1 MNNPK
6 EVVEMKHKFK
16 MPSRIK
22 NYKIEKEFCTIENGH
37 ICIANNIN
45 INEKVLIKIYDKEL
59 IQYKTE
65 ELSLINNEIFML
77 RLINHRHCL
86 KLYEIIESPS
96 YVFLVMEYFN
106 GITLSEFIKQKKK
119 LAEDDALNIYKQIV
133 SVLVYIHDM
142 NIGHLNISSNN
153 IYIDNA
159 NNIKIFEFKYSVFY
173 SSKSKVKCEC
183 LGDKLFLSPELCLKK
198 QCNPELSDIWSS
210 AAILYMLAV
219 GEHPFLTKNELDSQK
234 SIMKGEFRLPTT
246 MSKIMQDFFKTAFEV
261 KEESRYTIE
270 KMFKCAL
277 FRQKNIT
284 TDTLPL
290 GLNVLSAKYPIDQRA
305 LTICKNYFNLDQD
318 ELKQKLFDNV
328 FDPETSLYKQIVSKF
343 TNKKVSSDGDL
354 ISKKYSNYVNNTKY
368 YYDEKIVKKNIQTN
382 LNKEFDVKQ
391 VSKEKEDDITTVQQS
406 SLIKLDDLLQSYE
419 TYKKDPK
426 SLEKRPKVN
435 RKAEEEKKKEKQEA
449 FENQKAKLEGKDK
462 ENKES
467 KENTDKKSIL
477 KKKNSKVIQKE
488 SLNFGPDELRNK
500 SKERKSVYDKK
511 SNFKNLNSRRFSS
524 NVNMDRELE
533 NSLEKFKNFQINQ
546 INKKSSMK
554 KKYLNQND
562 IIEESKEE
570 DENQKKKGGVKI
582 KEEDYLEIPRRM
594 PKRNKSLYQKKS
606 EIKDDDDELDEKL
619 DLELSRKS
627 SRRAKSFYGK
637 KAENNS
643 LEKEEPTIVRK
654 NSARKMKSKSFYQK
668 KSIPKIDDKDKEK
681 LKEENEILRKNS
693 KKIANPSSQK
703 KENDNNSLSSSFSLS
718 EEKNDVHDIDST
730 KKNIN
735 SRKSNKNLKK
745 VSFQANDFNF
755 LENTGSKRESIEK
768 KPSLKERS
776 SIEKKPSLKETN
788 DDFIK
793 KKPSLKIRSSM
804 KKDSIKIEEPSEKPE
819 NNNDNNNNLESS
831 TKIESERKNSS
842 NENKPQS
849 NAGTEKKSK
858 NETELKRIRKQL
870 ESKYASLAQPNI
882 SKSNKKAKG
891 STRKSVNIN
900 NEDMFK
906 NQAVFLSKSELR
918 KKKSKDDYNVNEK
931 DIINEEEDISAD
943 TPKFKK
949 KKEEKIKNEEEEQK
963 KLEEEKKR
971 KKEEE
976 QKKKE
981 EEDEINRRKEQ
992 EEKIKKEIE
1001 EENKRK
1007 EVEKKI
1013 HEKRLRNR
1021 KKDDDLE
1028 RREKEDNEERQRIR
1042 DRERAEKLM
1051 EEERKQE
1058 EEEER
1063 KRQLEEE
1070 EQKKQKKEEEERRRL
1085 IREERD
1091 RRRKE
1096 RDEEDR
1102 KKEKEDKI
1110 RKEKEKERLKK
1121 EEDDKIKKWKEEA
1134 KKKKENEE
1142 KKRIAEEERLK
1153 KEEEDER
1160 RARREENE
1168 VKRQLEEQENNR
1180 RLEEY
1185 KNKQK
1190 EEEDKRKKRENLRKQ
1205 KEEEQRQK
1213 REKEAKER
1221 RNKFMKKDVPKKKG
1235 GDSSDSGSG
1244 SEDDDDSKNLKT
1256 LPNQDSNKMKKTF
1269 NFHSNPFDFFK
1280 PNENN
1285 ENDSEEE
1292 SSPRVKKKPKQRS
1305 KRTSNEEQPKKKP
1318 SVKAKYNDFLKFSQG
1333 DKIASESDG
1342 SESSSDEEEKKNNKN
1357 NEKKKLSKSI
1367 EVRKN
1372 SNNNKKNSL
1381 YNKFNNYFF
1390 HENTF
1395 SDDLTKNK
1403 KNKDNKDSK
1412 ANQDSMNA
1420 KKGFY
1425 HYQNNPTKEEKRV
1438 VDKRFELRTV
1448 NTTGAE
1454 RFNQLNTDTIT
1465 EESHDNNKKSKE
1477 GKNKKNKFVKQ
1488 NSVEVRKAN
1497 ELNGKADN
1505 DILSVKFKRGRNK
1518 NNMENRQNNSV
1529 AYNHDMNLENENNA
1543 PKSKANQNK
1552 NNLKKVKNEKD
1563 KEKEKNKKQKKAPKN
1578 IVQNLMTDFDQTME
1592 EYSSIY
1598 ATYNTSTK
1606 GAKAIKGFNEKNS
1619 KLKNSKSKLKTS
1631 KSKNLNSQSKL
1642 KTAKSKIKSNLKNGI
1657 DKKQTSK
1664 ITSNNPLNNSVN
1676 EKSKNLNHSLN
1687 INNKDDKIR
1696 TNSMDKRKAKAKIKK
1711 DKEKDGKLKGKKG
1724 SNKDL
1729 NNLKN
1734 GNSNHASSNVIKIK
1748 RSTTNMSSELREED
1762 LTLYRGQI
1770 DYNNV
1775 SIKNVEES
1783 IGDLMMKYKKK
1794 GFTCIKKSR
1803 EQFIFVK
1810 GPNTHHVELMK
1821 LGNGLLY
1828 FCVTK

>member
-6 EVVEMKHKFK
+6 AVVEMKHNFK

-59 IQYKTE
+59 FQYKHE

-106 GITLSEFIKQKKK
+106 GIPLAEFIKQKKK
-119 LAEDDALNIYKQIV
+119 LPEDDALNIYKQIV

-142 NIGHLNISSNN
+142 NIGHLNINSNN
-153 IYIDNA
+153 IYIDNT

-173 SSKSKVKCEC
+173 SSKSKTKCEY

-198 QCNPELSDIWSS
+198 QCMPELSDIWSS

-261 KEESRYTIE
+261 KEESRYNIE
-270 KMFKCAL
+270 RMFKCAL

-305 LTICKNYFNLDQD
+305 LTICKNFFNLDQD
-318 ELKQKLFDNV
+318 ELKQKLIDNV

-354 ISKKYSNYVNNTKY
+354 VSKKYSNYVNNNKY
-368 YYDEKIVKKNIQTN
+368 YYDEKIVKKNIQAN
-382 LNKEFDVKQ
+382 LNKEYDIKQ
-391 VSKEKEDDITTVQQS
+391 VNKEKEDDITRIQET

-419 TYKKDPK
+419 EYKKDPK
-426 SLEKRPKVN
+426 SLDKRPKVN

-449 FENQKAKLEGKDK
+449 YENQKAKLEGKDK

-477 KKKNSKVIQKE
+477 KKKNSKVIESK
-488 SLNFGPDELRNK
+488 SLNFGPDELKSKDFINK
-500 SKERKSVYDKK
+500 SRERRSVYDKK
-511 SNFKNLNSRRFSS
+511 NNLRNLNPRRLSS
-524 NVNMDRELE
+524 NVNMDQELE

-546 INKKSSMK
+546 INKKSAMK
-554 KKYLNQND
+554 KKYLNANG

-570 DENQKKKGGVKI
+570 EENQNLKKSGVKI

-594 PKRNKSLYQKKS
+594 PKRNKSLYQKKT
-606 EIKDDDDELDEKL
+606 EIKDDDEDEKI
-619 DLELSRKS
+619 DMELSRKS
-627 SRRAKSFYGK
+627 SRRTKSFYGK
-637 KAENNS
+637 KDENNS
-643 LEKEEPTIVRK
+643 LDKEEPVIIRK
-654 NSARKMKSKSFYQK
+654 TSSRKMKSKSFYQK
-668 KSIPKIDDKDKEK
+668 KSISKIDDKDKEK

-693 KKIANPSSQK
+693 KKMTNPNTQKKSSEK

-718 EEKNDVHDIDST
+718 EEKNDVHDIDT
-730 KKNIN
+730 NKNIN

-755 LENTGSKRESIEK
+755 LENVGSKRESIEK

-776 SIEKKPSLKETN
+776 SIEKKPSLKEN
-788 DDFIK
+788 SNNDFIK

-804 KKDSIKIEEPSEKPE
+804 KKDSIKIEEPTENPE
-819 NNNDNNNNLESS
+819 NNNDNNNNNNNNNLESS

-842 NENKPQS
+842 NENRPLNNPS
-849 NAGTEKKSK
+849 TEKKSK
-858 NETELKRIRKQL
+858 NETELKKIRKQL
-870 ESKYASLAQPNI
+870 ESKYASLAQPGN
-882 SKSNKKAKG
+882 SKSNKKVKI
-891 STRKSVNIN
+891 STRKSMNID

-906 NQAVFLSKSELR
+906 NQAVFLSKNELK

-931 DIINEEEDISAD
+931 DIINEEEDINMT

-971 KKEEE
+971 KK
-976 QKKKE
+976 
-981 EEDEINRRKEQ
+981 
-992 EEKIKKEIE
+992 
-1001 EENKRK
+1001 
-1007 EVEKKI
+1007 
-1013 HEKRLRNR
+1013 
-1021 KKDDDLE
+1021 DDLE
-1028 RREKEDNEERQRIR
+1028 RREKEDNEERQRIL

-1058 EEEER
+1058 EEDER

-1070 EQKKQKKEEEERRRL
+1070 EKKKQKKEEEEKRRL
-1085 IREERD
+1085 KREERD
-1091 RRRKE
+1091 RKRKE

-1102 KKEKEDKI
+1102 KKEKEDKL
-1110 RKEKEKERLKK
+1110 RKEKEKERQKK

-1134 KKKKENEE
+1134 KKKRENEE
-1142 KKRIAEEERLK
+1142 KKRIAEEERIK

-1168 VKRQLEEQENNR
+1168 IKRQLEEQENNR

-1213 REKEAKER
+1213 REREAKER
-1221 RNKFMKKDVPKKKG
+1221 KNKFMKKDEPKKKG

-1244 SEDDDDSKNLKT
+1244 SEDDDSKNLKT

-1280 PNENN
+1280 TNTNESD
-1285 ENDSEEE
+1285 ED

-1305 KRTSNEEQPKKKP
+1305 KRTSNEEQPKKK
-1318 SVKAKYNDFLKFSQG
+1318 SSLVKAKYNDFLKFSQN
-1333 DKIASESDG
+1333 DKNASESDG

-1367 EVRKN
+1367 EIKKN
-1372 SNNNKKNSL
+1372 SNNNKDNSL

-1395 SDDLTKNK
+1395 NDDLAKNK
-1403 KNKDNKDSK
+1403 KNKNNKDSK
-1412 ANQDSMNA
+1412 ANQDNLNA

-1438 VDKRFELRTV
+1438 VDKRFELRNV
-1448 NTTGAE
+1448 NTTGTE
-1454 RFNQLNTDTIT
+1454 RFNQLNTTDTIT
-1465 EESHDNNKKSKE
+1465 EDSHDNNKKAKE

-1497 ELNGKADN
+1497 ELNGKVDN
-1505 DILSVKFKRGRNK
+1505 DILSVRFKRGRNK
-1518 NNMENRQNNSV
+1518 NYLENRQNNSV
-1529 AYNHDMNLENENNA
+1529 AYNHDMNLDNENNA

-1552 NNLKKVKNEKD
+1552 NNLKKVKNEK
-1563 KEKEKNKKQKKAPKN
+1563 EKEKNKKLKKAPKN

-1598 ATYNTSTK
+1598 ATHNTSTK
-1606 GAKAIKGFNEKNS
+1606 GAKAIKGFNEKNN
-1619 KLKNSKSKLKTS
+1619 KLKNSRSKLKTS
-1631 KSKNLNSQSKL
+1631 QSKNLNSQTKL
-1642 KTAKSKIKSNLKNGI
+1642 KTAKSKIKPNLKDGI
-1657 DKKQTSK
+1657 DKKHTSK
-1664 ITSNNPLNNSVN
+1664 ITSNNLLNNSMN
-1676 EKSKNLNHSLN
+1676 EKSKNLNQSLN
-1687 INNKDDKIR
+1687 TNKDDKIK
-1696 TNSMDKRKAKAKIKK
+1696 TNSVDKRKAKAKIKK
-1711 DKEKDGKLKGKKG
+1711 DKEKDGKLRAKKDT
-1724 SNKDL
+1724 NKDF

-1748 RSTTNMSSELREED
+1748 RNATNMSSELKEED

-1794 GFTCIKKSR
+1794 GFICIKKSR

>member
-6 EVVEMKHKFK
+6 AVVEMKHNFK

-22 NYKIEKEFCTIENGH
+22 NYKIEKEFCTVENAH

-59 IQYKTE
+59 FQYKHE

-96 YVFLVMEYFN
+96 YVFLVMEYFS
-106 GITLSEFIKQKKK
+106 GITLSEYIKQKKK
-119 LAEDDALNIYKQIV
+119 LSEDDALNIYKQLV

-153 IYIDNA
+153 IYIDNT

-173 SSKSKVKCEC
+173 SSKSKIKCEC

-198 QCNPELSDIWSS
+198 QCNPELSDVWSS
-210 AAILYMLAV
+210 ATILYMLAV

-234 SIMKGEFRLPTT
+234 SIMKGEFRLPTN

-305 LTICKNYFNLDQD
+305 MTICKNYFNLDQD
-318 ELKQKLFDNV
+318 ELKQKLIDNV

-368 YYDEKIVKKNIQTN
+368 YYDEKIVKKNIQAN
-382 LNKEFDVKQ
+382 LNKEYDIKQ
-391 VSKEKEDDITTVQQS
+391 VNKDKEDDITRVQET

-419 TYKKDPK
+419 EYKKDPK
-426 SLEKRPKVN
+426 SLDKRPKVN
-435 RKAEEEKKKEKQEA
+435 RKAEEEKKKVKQEA
-449 FENQKAKLEGKDK
+449 YEKEKAKLEGKDK
-462 ENKES
+462 ENES
-467 KENTDKKSIL
+467 KENTDKKSNF
-477 KKKNSKVIQKE
+477 KKKNSKIIQRN
-488 SLNFGPDELRNK
+488 SLTFASDDIKSTNFANK
-500 SKERKSVYDKK
+500 SRERKSVYDKK
-511 SNFKNLNSRRFSS
+511 NNIKNLNSRRLSS
-524 NVNMDRELE
+524 NVNMDQQLQ
-533 NSLEKFKNFQINQ
+533 NSLEKFKKFQINQ

-554 KKYLNQND
+554 KKYLNPNG

-570 DENQKKKGGVKI
+570 DENQKGKKEVKI
-582 KEEDYLEIPRRM
+582 KEEDYLDIPRRM
-594 PKRNKSLYQKKS
+594 PKRNKSLYQKKTQ
-606 EIKDDDDELDEKL
+606 IKDDDDEEDKN
-619 DLELSRKS
+619 DLSYKRT
-627 SRRAKSFYGK
+627 KSFYGK
-637 KAENNS
+637 KNENQS
-643 LEKEEPTIVRK
+643 LDKEEPVIDRK
-654 NSARKMKSKSFYQK
+654 SSSKKMKSKSFYQK
-668 KSIPKIDDKDKEK
+668 KGTSKLDEKDKEK
-681 LKEENEILRKNS
+681 QKDDNKILRQNS
-693 KKIANPSSQK
+693 KKEVKSSEK
-703 KENDNNSLSSSFSLS
+703 KDNDNSSRSSSIHLS
-718 EEKNDVHDIDST
+718 EEKNDVHDIDSN
-730 KKNIN
+730 NIN
-735 SRKSNKNLKK
+735 FNSKKSNKIAKK

-755 LENTGSKRESIEK
+755 LENVGGKRESIEK

-776 SIEKKPSLKETN
+776 SIERKSSLKDNNVDSIIKKPSLKV
-788 DDFIK
+788 
-793 KKPSLKIRSSM
+793 PSSL
-804 KKDSIKIEEPSEKPE
+804 KKDSISIEEPIEKPE
-819 NNNDNNNNLESS
+819 KNNNLESS
-831 TKIESERKNSS
+831 TKIESERKNS
-842 NENKPQS
+842 
-849 NAGTEKKSK
+849 
-858 NETELKRIRKQL
+858 
-870 ESKYASLAQPNI
+870 
-882 SKSNKKAKG
+882 
-891 STRKSVNIN
+891 N
-900 NEDMFK
+900 ND
-906 NQAVFLSKSELR
+906 
-918 KKKSKDDYNVNEK
+918 
-931 DIINEEEDISAD
+931 
-943 TPKFKK
+943 
-949 KKEEKIKNEEEEQK
+949 KNEEELK
-963 KLEEEKKR
+963 K
-971 KKEEE
+971 
-976 QKKKE
+976 
-981 EEDEINRRKEQ
+981 
-992 EEKIKKEIE
+992 
-1001 EENKRK
+1001 
-1007 EVEKKI
+1007 
-1013 HEKRLRNR
+1013 
-1021 KKDDDLE
+1021 
-1028 RREKEDNEERQRIR
+1028 
-1042 DRERAEKLM
+1042 RAEKLM

-1070 EQKKQKKEEEERRRL
+1070 KKKEEEERRRL
-1085 IREERD
+1085 KREERE

-1102 KKEKEDKI
+1102 KKEKEDKL
-1110 RKEKEKERLKK
+1110 RKEKEKERQKK

-1142 KKRIAEEERLK
+1142 KKRIAEEERIK

-1168 VKRQLEEQENNR
+1168 AKRQLEEQENNR

-1185 KNKQK
+1185 KNKQR

-1213 REKEAKER
+1213 REKEAREAKER
-1221 RNKFMKKDVPKKKG
+1221 RNKFMKKEEPKKKG
-1235 GDSSDSGSG
+1235 GESSDSGSG
-1244 SEDDDDSKNLKT
+1244 SEDDDSKNLKT
-1256 LPNQDSNKMKKTF
+1256 LPNQDDNNMKKTF

-1280 PNENN
+1280 T
-1285 ENDSEEE
+1285 NDSDDE
-1292 SSPRVKKKPKQRS
+1292 SSPRVRKKSNHKS
-1305 KRTSNEEQPKKKP
+1305 KRTSNEKQPKRKS
-1318 SVKAKYNDFLKFSQG
+1318 SVKAKYNDFFKFSQG
-1333 DKIASESDG
+1333 DKNASESEG
-1342 SESSSDEEEKKNNKN
+1342 SESSSDEEEKNNNKN

-1395 SDDLTKNK
+1395 DDDKSKNK

-1412 ANQDSMNA
+1412 TNQENLNS

-1438 VDKRFELRTV
+1438 VDKRFELRSV

-1465 EESHDNNKKSKE
+1465 EDSHDNKKAKE

-1497 ELNGKADN
+1497 DLNGEADN
-1505 DILSVKFKRGRNK
+1505 EILSVKFKRGRNK
-1518 NNMENRQNNSV
+1518 NNLENRQNNSV
-1529 AYNHDMNLENENNA
+1529 TYNNDMNLENENNA
-1543 PKSKANQNK
+1543 TKSKANQNK
-1552 NNLKKVKNEKD
+1552 NNLKKAKNEKD

-1598 ATYNTSTK
+1598 ATHNTSTK
-1606 GAKAIKGFNEKNS
+1606 GAKTMRGFNEKNN
-1619 KLKNSKSKLKTS
+1619 KLRNSKSKLRTS
-1631 KSKNLNSQSKL
+1631 KSKNLNSNT
-1642 KTAKSKIKSNLKNGI
+1642 KTKSTKSRIKSNLKDSI
-1657 DKKQTSK
+1657 DKKPTTK
-1664 ITSNNPLNNSVN
+1664 ITTNNQLSNSLNGKNKSLNNK
-1676 EKSKNLNHSLN
+1676 EDKN
-1687 INNKDDKIR
+1687 R
-1696 TNSMDKRKAKAKIKK
+1696 TNSMEKRKAKAKIKK
-1711 DKEKDGKLKGKKG
+1711 DKDGKLKGKKG

-1734 GNSNHASSNVIKIK
+1734 GNPNHASNNAIKIK
-1748 RSTTNMSSELREED
+1748 RTTTNASSELKEED
-1762 LTLYRGQI
+1762 LALYRGQI

-1783 IGDLMMKYKKK
+1783 IEDLMMKYKKK
-1794 GFTCIKKSR
+1794 GFICIKNSR